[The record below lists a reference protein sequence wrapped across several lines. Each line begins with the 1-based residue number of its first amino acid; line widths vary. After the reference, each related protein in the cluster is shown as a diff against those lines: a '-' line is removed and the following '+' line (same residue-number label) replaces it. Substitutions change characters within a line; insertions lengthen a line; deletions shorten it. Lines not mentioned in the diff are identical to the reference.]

1 MANLHRTLVSMTSK
15 YSTAAAWHF
24 LILGCVCGIVF
35 FANLGG
41 IPFYDKGEPRE
52 ALVVRDIVLNGNW
65 IFPLKLGQQIPS
77 KPPLFHWVGALASL
91 LWGQMTEATVRFP
104 SAIFAS
110 LGVLLVYYLGRK
122 LYDPIT
128 GLFAGLIL
136 ATSIVYQAAA
146 VEARVDMT
154 LTFWLTLTLVLF
166 YGLYR
171 GLFKNILWE
180 YVFFLAAGISV
191 LAKGPVSLVLC
202 TLIIALFLAANRRWD
217 LFWKLGLHPGVIL
230 AVAVFSL
237 WYGSAL
243 WIGGSEFFGL
253 QFIKENLARFFV
265 YGEGGT
271 GHQKPV
277 YYFIPYLFTL
287 GLPWTLL
294 LPFGLFD
301 YFRWKNF
308 KDDRDLFLGIWVA
321 VIFVFFSLSAGKRPP
336 YILPLYLPLAL
347 LIAVGVRRWQL
358 GLHARPGGLRI
369 AAWFAAVIGAVILL
383 PALSGLIGQDPF
395 WPFHFIESQLK
406 PSDLGQFQLIR
417 EVVSANGTVV
427 SVFLLVSA
435 LLWFLTARSLLRC
448 KWTSFVANLT
458 VVSVVSCVMIQRALM
473 PAVASEQSYKSFVEA
488 VERNRNGSR
497 TTYVFPKGLDYT
509 SIVFY
514 GGKSFQLLSEDARV
528 LIDKLERTGDYIIVG
543 ERESKAVV
551 PFSSLSFAPL
561 LRSKGR
567 GPDRD
572 NPLILVRGAK
582 G

>member
-1 MANLHRTLVSMTSK
+1 MTFK

-24 LILGCVCGIVF
+24 LILGCICGIVF
-35 FANLGG
+35 FANLGR

-91 LWGQMTEATVRFP
+91 VRGHMTEATVRFP
-104 SAIFAS
+104 SALFAS
-110 LGVLLVYYLGRK
+110 LGVLLVYHLGRK
-122 LYDPIT
+122 LYDPTT

-166 YGLYR
+166 YGLYQ
-171 GLFKNILWE
+171 GLFENILWE
-180 YVFFLAAGISV
+180 YVFFLSAGISV

-202 TLIIALFLAANRRWD
+202 ILVITLFLAARRRWD
-217 LFWKLGLHPGVIL
+217 LFWKLALHPGVIL

-243 WIGGSEFFGL
+243 WIGGEKFFGL
-253 QFIKENLARFFV
+253 QFIKENVARFFV
-265 YGEGGT
+265 HGEGGT
-271 GHQKPV
+271 GHQKPI

-301 YFRWKNF
+301 YLRWKHF
-308 KDDRDLFLGIWVA
+308 KDDRDVFLGIWVA

-336 YILPLYLPLAL
+336 YILPLYPPLAL
-347 LIAVGVRRWQL
+347 LMAVGIRRWQL
-358 GLHARPGGLRI
+358 GLHGRPGGLPI

-383 PALSGLIGQDPF
+383 PALSGLIGQDLF

-406 PSDLGQFQLIR
+406 PSDLRQFQLIR
-417 EVVSANGTVV
+417 EVIGANGMLI
-427 SVFLLVSA
+427 SGFLLASA
-435 LLWFLTARSLLRC
+435 LLWFLTAWGLFKY
-448 KWTSFVANLT
+448 KWLSFIAALT
-458 VVSVVSCVMIQRALM
+458 VVSVLSCVLIQGVLM
-473 PAVASEQSYKSFVEA
+473 PAVATEQSYKSFVEA
-488 VERNRNGSR
+488 VERDYSGRQIL
-497 TTYVFPKGLDYT
+497 YVFPKGLDYT

-514 GGKSFQLLSEDARV
+514 GGESLQLLSEDARA
-528 LIDKLERTGDYIIVG
+528 LIDKLERTRDYVIVG
-543 ERESKAVV
+543 ERESKEVV
-551 PFSSLSFAPL
+551 ARSSLALAPL
-561 LRSKGR
+561 LRSKGT

-582 G
+582 S

>member
-1 MANLHRTLVSMTSK
+1 MTFK
-15 YSTAAAWHF
+15 YSTASAWHF
-24 LILGCVCGIVF
+24 LILGCICGIVF

-91 LWGQMTEATVRFP
+91 LWGHMTEATVRFP
-104 SAIFAS
+104 SALFAS

-122 LYDPIT
+122 LYDPTT

-180 YVFFLAAGISV
+180 YVFFLAAGMSV

-202 TLIIALFLAANRRWD
+202 TLIIALFLAARRRWD
-217 LFWKLGLHPGVIL
+217 LFWKLALHPGVIL

-243 WIGGSEFFGL
+243 WIGGEKFIGL
-253 QFIKENLARFFV
+253 QFVKENVARFFV
-265 YGEGGT
+265 HGEGGT

-336 YILPLYLPLAL
+336 YILPLYPPLAL
-347 LIAVGVRRWQL
+347 LIAVGIRRWQL

-369 AAWFAAVIGAVILL
+369 AAWFAAVIGALILL
-383 PALSGLIGQDPF
+383 PALSSLFGQDLF
-395 WPFHFIESQLK
+395 WPFHFVESRLK
-406 PSDLGQFQLIR
+406 PGDLQQFQLIR
-417 EVVSANGTVV
+417 GLIGLSGKLIPA
-427 SVFLLVSA
+427 FLLASA
-435 LLWFLTARSLLRC
+435 LLWFLTAWSLFKY
-448 KWTSFVANLT
+448 KWLSFIAALT
-458 VVSVVSCVMIQRALM
+458 VVSVLSCVMIQGVLM
-473 PAVASEQSYKSFVEA
+473 PAVAAEQSYKSFVEA
-488 VERNRNGSR
+488 VERNYSGRR
-497 TTYVFPKGLDYT
+497 TLYVFPKGLDYT

-514 GGKSFQLLSEDARV
+514 GGESFQLLSEDARV
-528 LIDKLERTGDYIIVG
+528 LIDKLERTGDYVIVG
-543 ERESKAVV
+543 ERESKEVV
-551 PFSSLSFAPL
+551 ADSSLSLAPL
-561 LRSKGR
+561 LRSKGT

-582 G
+582 S

>member
-1 MANLHRTLVSMTSK
+1 MRFK
-15 YSTAAAWHF
+15 YSTAAGWHF
-24 LILGCVCGIVF
+24 LILGCICGIVF

-104 SAIFAS
+104 SALFAS
-110 LGVLLVYYLGRK
+110 LGVFLVFYLGRK
-122 LYDPIT
+122 LYDPLT
-128 GLFAGLIL
+128 GLFGGLIL

-166 YGLYR
+166 YGLYQ
-171 GLFKNILWE
+171 GFLKNTFWE
-180 YVFFLAAGISV
+180 YAFFLAAGISV

-202 TLIIALFLAANRRWD
+202 TLIIAVFLAARRRWD
-217 LFWKLGLHPGVIL
+217 LFWKLASHPGVIL

-243 WIGGSEFFGL
+243 WIGGEKFFGL
-253 QFIKENLARFFV
+253 QFVKENVARFVV

-336 YILPLYLPLAL
+336 YILPLYPPLAL

-383 PALSGLIGQDPF
+383 PALSGLIGQDLF
-395 WPFHFIESQLK
+395 WPFNFIESQLK
-406 PSDLGQFQLIR
+406 PSDLQQFQLIR
-417 EVVSANGTVV
+417 QVIGANGMLI
-427 SVFLLVSA
+427 SAFLLVSA
-435 LLWFLTARSLLRC
+435 LLWFLTARSLFKS
-448 KWTSFVANLT
+448 KWVSLVANLT
-458 VVSVVSCVMIQRALM
+458 VVSVLSCVMIQRALM

-488 VERNRNGSR
+488 VERNHSGSR

-514 GGKSFQLLSEDARV
+514 GGESFQLLSEDARV
-528 LIDKLERTGDYIIVG
+528 LVDKLERTGDYVIVG
-543 ERESKAVV
+543 ERESKEVVAHPNLSLCAVI
-551 PFSSLSFAPL
+551 AQ
-561 LRSKGR
+561 
-567 GPDRD
+567 
-572 NPLILVRGAK
+572 
-582 G
+582 

>member
-1 MANLHRTLVSMTSK
+1 MFKH
-15 YSTAAAWHF
+15 STPATWHVV
-24 LILGCVCGIVF
+24 ILGIVCGLAF

-65 IFPLKLGQQIPS
+65 MFPLKLGQQIPS
-77 KPPLFHWVGALASL
+77 KPPLFHWVGASASL

-104 SAIFAS
+104 SAFFAS
-110 LGVLLVYYLGRK
+110 LGVFLVFYLGRK
-122 LYDPIT
+122 LYDPLT
-128 GLFAGLIL
+128 GLFGGLIL
-136 ATSIVYQAAA
+136 ATFVVYQAAA

-154 LTFWLTLTLVLF
+154 LTFWLTLSLVLF

-171 GLFKNILWE
+171 GWFKNILWE

-202 TLIIALFLAANRRWD
+202 GLIIALFLAARRRWD
-217 LFWKLGLHPGVIL
+217 LFWKLALHPGVLL

-243 WIGGSEFFGL
+243 WMGGKDFFGL
-253 QFIKENLARFFV
+253 QFIKENVARFFV
-265 YGEGGT
+265 HGEGGT

-294 LPFGLFD
+294 LPFALVD

-308 KDDRDLFLGIWVA
+308 KDDRDLFLGIWIA

-336 YILPLYLPLAL
+336 YLLPLYPPLAL
-347 LIAVGVRRWQL
+347 LMAVGIRRWQL
-358 GLHARPGGLRI
+358 GFHDRPWGLGI
-369 AAWFAAVIGAVILL
+369 AAWFAVMIGVIVLL
-383 PALSGLIGQDPF
+383 PAVGWLIGKDLF
-395 WPFHFIESQLK
+395 WPFAFIELQLK
-406 PSDLGQFQLIR
+406 PSDLQEFQLIR
-417 EVVSANGTVV
+417 EVIGANGMLI
-427 SVFLLVSA
+427 SAFLLASA
-435 LLWFLTARSLLRC
+435 LLWFITSRGLFKF
-448 KWTSFVANLT
+448 KWTSLVAGLT
-458 VVSVVSCVMIQRALM
+458 IVSVLSCIVIQRALM

-488 VERNRNGSR
+488 VGRNYSGSR

-514 GGKSFQLLSEDARV
+514 GGRSFQLLSEDAWALV
-528 LIDKLERTGDYIIVG
+528 DKLERTGDYVIVG
-543 ERESKAVV
+543 ERESKEVA
-551 PFSSLSFAPL
+551 PHTARSLAPL
-561 LRSKGR
+561 LRSKGT

-572 NPLILVRGAK
+572 SPLILVRGAK